1 MAVEARSRP
10 WQQAEQELAL
20 PPLYTA
26 VRLRE
31 LGDAFAR
38 ATQIAAD
45 RGAGTLVHVGRFD
58 VAEFALVLEPEEP
71 LTAARRAFY
80 AGMVALSDALISAA
94 EPETM
99 VEIAW
104 PDAIRVNGG
113 LVGGGRLAW
122 PQGAAGDDVPPW
134 LVFGAM
140 IRVELASDTEPGLNP
155 DVTNLVEEGFGG
167 PLAEEEGFGL
177 LSQRIVE
184 RFARHF
190 MAALDSWQ
198 EHGFAAVARSYLER
212 LTPERGV
219 RRDIADNGDLLVRR
233 MASDKAKRRSLV
245 DALATPSWIDPATG
259 APRG

>member
-31 LGDAFAR
+31 LGDAFAH
-38 ATQIAAD
+38 ATQIAAE

-71 LTAARRAFY
+71 LSAARRALH
-80 AGMVALSDALISAA
+80 AGMVALSDALIGAA

-99 VEIAW
+99 VGIAW
-104 PDAIRVNGG
+104 PDAITVNNG

-122 PQGAAGDDVPPW
+122 PQGAAEDEVPPW

-140 IRVELASDTEPGLNP
+140 IRVEPASNTDPGLNP
-155 DVTNLVEEGFGG
+155 DVTNLAEEGYGG
-167 PLAEEEGFGL
+167 ILAEEEGGGL
-177 LSQRIVE
+177 LSQRIIE

-190 MAALDSWQ
+190 MIALDAWQ
-198 EHGFAAVARSYLER
+198 EHGFAAVARTYLER
-212 LTPERGV
+212 LPPEKGV

-233 MASDKAKRRSLV
+233 MASDKAERKSLL
-245 DALATPSWIDPATG
+245 DALAAPSWLDPATG